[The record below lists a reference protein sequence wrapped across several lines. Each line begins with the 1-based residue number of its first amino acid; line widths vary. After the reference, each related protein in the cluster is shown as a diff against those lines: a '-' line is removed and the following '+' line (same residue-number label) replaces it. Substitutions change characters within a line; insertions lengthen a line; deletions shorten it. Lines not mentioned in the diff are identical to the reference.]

1 MCLWEGKRS
10 PVLLLHHLLSLFARH
25 PFAFLEQE
33 SADVL
38 GPEKD
43 WFQLHSNDPPHPRTA
58 PNLPGPRGWENAAC
72 PSRILSVDVKT

>member
-43 WFQLHSNDPPHPRTA
+43 WFQLHSNDPPPPQDSPESARTA
-58 PNLPGPRGWENAAC
+58 WMGKCGM
-72 PSRILSVDVKT
+72 SQ